1 MRLGQNPAS
10 SGTGCGE
17 AWSEAEEARWIAE
30 MRLPPA
36 GVVERD
42 DHAVRAEVTYLPG
55 TTHGARHSDL
65 GLSLGH
71 AGQLAA

>member
-17 AWSEAEEARWIAE
+17 AWSEADEARWIAE

-36 GVVERD
+36 DVVEPD
-42 DHAVRAEVTYLPG
+42 D
-55 TTHGARHSDL
+55 GARHGDL
-65 GLSLGH
+65 GLGFDQP
-71 AGQLAA
+71 AQLVA